1 MDEAR
6 KELVEKVASKLIT
19 IEAGLVELKALDQAQ
34 LVRLLAFSPFLYF
47 ILLQQQ
53 LLPPH
58 RCLLV
63 SIAKAT
69 SPVLTCA
76 IW

>member
-53 LLPPH
+53 LH
-58 RCLLV
+58 
-63 SIAKAT
+63 IA
-69 SPVLTCA
+69 VFLCR
-76 IW
+76 